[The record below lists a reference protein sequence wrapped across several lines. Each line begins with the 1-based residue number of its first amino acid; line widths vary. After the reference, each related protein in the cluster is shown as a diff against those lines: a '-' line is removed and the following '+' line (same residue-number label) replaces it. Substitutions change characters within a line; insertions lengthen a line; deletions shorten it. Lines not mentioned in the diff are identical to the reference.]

1 MSYSAK
7 KFFLIPPQW
16 NNLIYFSLFL
26 SFHTFQKK
34 NQLRKIMTVYIA
46 DKLPDEAISELE
58 ELGQTVTNNPGASSS
73 DLDDGLGDA
82 NVLIVR
88 STVVSK
94 TCIQNSPNLS
104 LIVRAGAGVNTIDIE
119 AASNLGIYVANCP
132 GKNAIAV
139 AELTMGL
146 IISLDRY
153 LGDNVVDFKDG
164 QWNKAAFS
172 KADGLYGKVLGV
184 VGVGQIGSEVI
195 TRAKAFGM
203 PVIAWSRSLTN
214 EEAEEMN
221 IKRAESIEEVASK
234 CDILS
239 VHLAIN
245 DETKGIIS
253 KEILAKLKD
262 GAYFINTSRA
272 GIVDEDAL
280 FNELRSGRIK
290 AGLDVISNEPEIKQG
305 EFTSR
310 FRDLDNVYVSHHIG
324 ASTKQAQLAVASD
337 AVNIVRGYVQEGQVR
352 NWLNR
357 CEHTDAPWQ
366 LVVRHYDKPGVIAN
380 VMNELKEADINAQEL
395 TNVIFEGKQTACCTI
410 QLDAEPSSEI
420 MKSIRTRQDEVI
432 SATLIQ
438 L

>member
-1 MSYSAK
+1 
-7 KFFLIPPQW
+7 
-16 NNLIYFSLFL
+16 
-26 SFHTFQKK
+26 
-34 NQLRKIMTVYIA
+34 MTVYIA
-46 DKLPDEAISELE
+46 DKLPDETISELE
-58 ELGQTVTNNPGASSS
+58 KMGQKVINQPTATAS
-73 DLDDGLGDA
+73 DLDSGLEDA

-94 TCIQNSPNLS
+94 TCVENSPYLS

-153 LGDNVVDFKDG
+153 LGDNVADFKAG
-164 QWNKAAFS
+164 KWNKATYS
-172 KADGLYGKVLGV
+172 KADGLFGKVLGV
-184 VGVGQIGSEVI
+184 IGVGQIGSEVI
-195 TRAKAFGM
+195 TRAQAFGM
-203 PVIAWSRSLTN
+203 PVIAWSRSLT
-214 EEAEEMN
+214 EEDAEELD
-221 IKRAESIEEVASK
+221 IVRADSIEEVASK

-245 DETKGIIS
+245 EETKGIIS
-253 KEILAKLKD
+253 KEILSKLKD
-262 GAYFINTSRA
+262 GACFINTSRA

-280 FNELRSGRIK
+280 YDELKSGRIK
-290 AGLDVISNEPEIKQG
+290 AGLDVIGDEPEFKQG
-305 EFTSR
+305 EFSSR
-310 FRDLDNVYVSHHIG
+310 FQELENVYVSHHIG

-337 AVNIVRGYVQEGQVR
+337 AVDIVRGYVQEGNVR

>member
-1 MSYSAK
+1 
-7 KFFLIPPQW
+7 
-16 NNLIYFSLFL
+16 
-26 SFHTFQKK
+26 
-34 NQLRKIMTVYIA
+34 MTVYIA
-46 DKLPDEAISELE
+46 DKLPDQAISELE
-58 ELGQTVTNNPGASSS
+58 KTGQTVINNPGASAS
-73 DLDDGLGDA
+73 DLDKGLQNA

-94 TCIQNSPNLS
+94 SCIEKSPNLS
-104 LIVRAGAGVNTIDIE
+104 LIVRAGAGVNNIDIE

-146 IISLDRY
+146 IINLDRY
-153 LGDNVVDFKDG
+153 LAENVSDFRAGK
-164 QWNKAAFS
+164 WNKATYS
-172 KADGLYGKVLGV
+172 KADGLYGKVLGII
-184 VGVGQIGSEVI
+184 GTGQIGREVI
-195 TRAKAFGM
+195 KRAQAFGM
-203 PVIAWSRSLTN
+203 PVIAWSRSLTP
-214 EEAEEMN
+214 EAAEKLEVVY
-221 IKRAESIEEVASK
+221 AESIEEVASK

-239 VHLAIN
+239 VHVAMN
-245 DETKGIIS
+245 ADTKGIIS
-253 KEILAKLKD
+253 KDILTGLKD
-262 GAYFINTSRA
+262 GAYFINTSRS

-280 FNELRSGRIK
+280 HGELKSGRIK
-290 AGLDVISNEPEIKQG
+290 AGLDVFNDEPEFKKG
-305 EFTSR
+305 EFSSR
-310 FRDLDNVYVSHHIG
+310 FQELENVYVSHHIG
-324 ASTKQAQLAVASD
+324 ASTNQAQLAVASD
-337 AVNIVRGYVQEGQVR
+337 AVDIVRGYVQEGQVR

-410 QLDAEPSSEI
+410 QLDAEPLPEI

-438 L
+438 I

>member
-1 MSYSAK
+1 
-7 KFFLIPPQW
+7 
-16 NNLIYFSLFL
+16 
-26 SFHTFQKK
+26 
-34 NQLRKIMTVYIA
+34 MTVFIA
-46 DKLPDEAISELE
+46 DKLPEEAISELE
-58 ELGQTVTNNPGASSS
+58 GLGQNVINNPIATAS
-73 DLDDGLGDA
+73 DLDDGLKDA

-94 TCIQNSPNLS
+94 TCIENSPNLS
-104 LIVRAGAGVNTIDIE
+104 LIVRAGAGVNNIDID

-139 AELTMGL
+139 AELTLGL

-153 LGDNVVDFKDG
+153 LGDNVVDFKTG
-164 QWNKAAFS
+164 KWNKATFS
-172 KADGLYGKVLGV
+172 KADGLYGKVLGI

-203 PVIAWSRSLTN
+203 PVIAWSRSLT
-214 EEAEEMN
+214 EEKAKEMG
-221 IKRAESIEEVASK
+221 IKRAESIQEVASS

-245 DETKGIIS
+245 HQTKGIIS
-253 KEILAKLKD
+253 KEILSKLKD

-280 FNELRSGRIK
+280 FEELKSGRIK
-290 AGLDVISNEPEIKQG
+290 AGLDVIRDEPEFKQG
-305 EFTSR
+305 EFSSR
-310 FRDLDNVYVSHHIG
+310 FQELDNVYVSHHIG

-337 AVNIVRGYVQEGQVR
+337 AVDIVRGYVQEGYVR

-357 CEHTDAPWQ
+357 CDHTDAPWQ

-395 TNVIFEGKQTACCTI
+395 TNVIFEGKLTACCTI
-410 QLDAEPSSEI
+410 QLDVEPSSQI
-420 MKSIRTRQDEVI
+420 MESIRTRQDEVI

>member
-1 MSYSAK
+1 
-7 KFFLIPPQW
+7 
-16 NNLIYFSLFL
+16 
-26 SFHTFQKK
+26 
-34 NQLRKIMTVYIA
+34 MTVYIA
-46 DKLPDEAISELE
+46 DKLPEEAISELE
-58 ELGQTVTNNPGASSS
+58 NLGQKVINQPTATAS
-73 DLDDGLGDA
+73 DLDNGLEDA

-94 TCIQNSPNLS
+94 SCIQKSPNLS

-153 LGDNVVDFKDG
+153 LGDNVVDFKNG
-164 QWNKAAFS
+164 KWNKATFS

-203 PVIAWSRSLTN
+203 PVVAWSRSLTDKK
-214 EEAEEMN
+214 AEEME
-221 IKRAESIEEVASK
+221 IMRAETIEEVASE

-245 DETKGIIS
+245 DQTKGIIS
-253 KEILAKLKD
+253 KEILSKLKD

-272 GIVDEDAL
+272 EIVDEDAL
-280 FNELRSGRIK
+280 FDELKSGRIK
-290 AGLDVISNEPEIKQG
+290 AGLDVISDEPEFKQG
-305 EFTSR
+305 EFSSR
-310 FRDLDNVYVSHHIG
+310 FQELDNVYVSHHIG

-337 AVNIVRGYVQEGQVR
+337 AVDIVRGYVQEGQVR

>member
-1 MSYSAK
+1 
-7 KFFLIPPQW
+7 
-16 NNLIYFSLFL
+16 
-26 SFHTFQKK
+26 
-34 NQLRKIMTVYIA
+34 MTVFLA

-58 ELGQTVTNNPGASSS
+58 NLEQNVINHPTATAS
-73 DLDDGLGDA
+73 DLDSGLSDA

-94 TCIQNSPNLS
+94 NCIENSPNLS
-104 LIVRAGAGVNTIDIE
+104 LIVRAGAGVNNIDIE

-153 LGDNVVDFKDG
+153 LGDNVVDFKAG
-164 QWNKAAFS
+164 KWNKAAYS

-184 VGVGQIGSEVI
+184 IGVGQIGSEVI

-203 PVIAWSRSLTN
+203 PVIAWSRSLTPKK
-214 EEAEEMN
+214 AEEME
-221 IKRAESIEEVASK
+221 IIHAESVEEVASK

-245 DETKGIIS
+245 ADTKGIIS

-280 FNELRSGRIK
+280 FDELKSGRIK
-290 AGLDVISNEPEIKQG
+290 AGLDVISDEPEFKQG
-305 EFTSR
+305 EFSSR
-310 FRDLDNVYVSHHIG
+310 FQECDNVYVSHHIG

-337 AVNIVRGYVQEGQVR
+337 AVDIVRGYVKEGQVR

>member
-1 MSYSAK
+1 
-7 KFFLIPPQW
+7 
-16 NNLIYFSLFL
+16 
-26 SFHTFQKK
+26 
-34 NQLRKIMTVYIA
+34 MTVFVA

-58 ELGQTVTNNPGASSS
+58 NLGQNVINHPTATAS
-73 DLDDGLGDA
+73 DLDSGLSDA

-94 TCIQNSPNLS
+94 SCIENSPNLS
-104 LIVRAGAGVNTIDIE
+104 LIVRAGAGVNNIDIE

-146 IISLDRY
+146 IVSLDRY
-153 LGDNVVDFKDG
+153 LGDNVVDFKAG
-164 QWNKAAFS
+164 KWNKATYS

-184 VGVGQIGSEVI
+184 IGVGQIGTEVI

-203 PVIAWSRSLTN
+203 PVIAWSRSLTPQK
-214 EEAEEMN
+214 AEELD
-221 IKRAESIEEVASK
+221 IIHAESIEEVASK

-245 DETKGIIS
+245 NQTKGIIS
-253 KEILAKLKD
+253 KEVLSKLKD

-280 FNELRSGRIK
+280 FEELKSGRIK
-290 AGLDVISNEPEIKQG
+290 AGLDVISDEPEFKQG

-310 FRDLDNVYVSHHIG
+310 FQELDNVYVSHHIG

-337 AVNIVRGYVQEGQVR
+337 AVDIVRGYVQEGQVR

-380 VMNELKEADINAQEL
+380 VMNELKQADINAQEL

>member
-1 MSYSAK
+1 
-7 KFFLIPPQW
+7 
-16 NNLIYFSLFL
+16 
-26 SFHTFQKK
+26 
-34 NQLRKIMTVYIA
+34 MTVYIA
-46 DKLPDEAISELE
+46 DKLPEEAISELE
-58 ELGQTVTNNPGASSS
+58 KMDQNVIDNPAASSS

-153 LGDNVVDFKDG
+153 LGDNVVDFKAG
-164 QWNKAAFS
+164 KWNKATFS
-172 KADGLYGKVLGV
+172 QADGLYGKVLGV

-203 PVIAWSRSLTN
+203 PVIAWSRSLTP
-214 EEAEEMN
+214 EKAEEMN
-221 IKRAESIEEVASK
+221 IKRVETIEEVASK

-253 KEILAKLKD
+253 KGVLSKLKD

-280 FNELRSGRIK
+280 FEELKSGRIK
-290 AGLDVISNEPEIKQG
+290 AGLDVISDEPEFKQG
-305 EFTSR
+305 EFSSR
-310 FRDLDNVYVSHHIG
+310 FQELDNVYVSHHIG

-337 AVNIVRGYVQEGQVR
+337 AVDIVRGYVQEGQVR

-410 QLDAEPSSEI
+410 QLDAEPTSEI